1 MAVRLSYGYRLRM
14 NGGDRMTQEE
24 KNEAMEVKRVNIR
37 MPLHINEWVNEQAQA
52 HGVSVTAFINM
63 RLAEV
68 KRQDDMMKAMAIMTN
83 EAMVKMLE
91 SKGEE

>member
-1 MAVRLSYGYRLRM
+1 
-14 NGGDRMTQEE
+14 MTQEE
-24 KNEAMEVKRVNIR
+24 KNDAMEVKRINIR
-37 MPLHINEWVNEQAQA
+37 MPIHINDWVNEQAQA

-83 EAMVKMLE
+83 EKVIKMLE
-91 SKGEE
+91 GQIED

>member
-1 MAVRLSYGYRLRM
+1 MTMTLCYEYRICM
-14 NGGDRMTQEE
+14 NGGDKMTQEE
-24 KNEAMEVKRVNIR
+24 KNDAMEVKRINIR

-83 EAMVKMLE
+83 EAMIKMLE

>member
-1 MAVRLSYGYRLRM
+1 MTMTLCYEYRICM
-14 NGGDRMTQEE
+14 NGGGKMTQEE
-24 KNEAMEVKRVNIR
+24 KNDAMEVKRINIR

-83 EAMVKMLE
+83 EAMIKMLE